1 MSGILTLENFRAD
14 SQTRSQRTLSD
25 VPQLDRLINA
35 AILDLLATDIS
46 FPELDKTQSV
56 TMVVSLI
63 SYSLPTGWYF
73 YRKSGGRITGI
84 SGDTSKDDRARLKPM
99 TRTEYLGKTDYDTD
113 TTPSHF
119 HQYAGQLIV
128 YPSPDK
134 LFTAE
139 IDFRAKPVTLT
150 VGNVIEVGPEWDEA
164 VILATIARIYQQF
177 QEHEKFL
184 VANNNFVQYVRRR
197 TPQEDQEKLSPT
209 PLQVAHTE
217 SDLS

>member
-1 MSGILTLENFRAD
+1 MAGILTLENFRAD

-56 TMVVSLI
+56 TMVVSQI
-63 SYSLPTGWYF
+63 AYPLPTGWYF

-84 SGDTSKDDRARLKPM
+84 SGDTSKDDRKRLKPM

-113 TTPSHF
+113 TTPSHY
-119 HQYAGQLIV
+119 HQYAGQLII

-134 LFTAE
+134 LFTVE
-139 IDFRAKPVTLT
+139 IDHRVKPVTLIA
-150 VGNVIEVGPEWDEA
+150 GQVIEVGPEWDEA
-164 VILATIARIYQQF
+164 VTLATVARIYQQF

-197 TPQEDQEKLSPT
+197 TAQEDQEKLSPT
-209 PLQVAHTE
+209 PLGVAWTE
-217 SDLS
+217 SDIG